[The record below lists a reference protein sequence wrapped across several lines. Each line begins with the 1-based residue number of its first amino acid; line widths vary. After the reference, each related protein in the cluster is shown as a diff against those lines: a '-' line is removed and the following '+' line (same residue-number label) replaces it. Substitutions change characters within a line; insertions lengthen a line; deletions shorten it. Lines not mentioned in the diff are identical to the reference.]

1 MPFEP
6 ERLIAHRFPT
16 VRQSY
21 DRRDT
26 ILYALGI
33 GLGHD
38 PLDAHDLNYLLDTHD
53 RVLPAFA
60 VTLASPGMWIRDPA
74 FGVDFAK
81 LVHSAQ
87 AVSFDR
93 PLPANG
99 TVTSTPRIASI
110 HDRGEGRGALVV
122 LERDVTDADSG
133 KCYAHI
139 EQTLLLRSDGGFG
152 GQAPP
157 TPPAQLIP
165 DRVPD
170 LATQQPIS
178 HRAALIYRLS
188 GDWNPLH
195 ADPAAARAAGFDRP
209 ILHGL
214 ASFGWAAYAL
224 ERVSGRKLAS
234 IGCRFSGTVFPGDT
248 FSLSAWLQDDST
260 LFSASTALRPALDRG
275 VATFLPCHKKRDN
288 SCATKMS

>member
-1 MPFEP
+1 MTFDP

-38 PLDAHDLNYLLDTHD
+38 PLDEYDLDYLLDM
-53 RVLPAFA
+53 REAILPAFA

-87 AVSFDR
+87 AVSFEC
-93 PLPANG
+93 PLPAGG
-99 TVTSTPRIASI
+99 TVISTPRIASI
-110 HDRGEGRGALVV
+110 YDRGEGRGALVV
-122 LERDVTDADSG
+122 LERDVTDAESG
-133 KCYAHI
+133 KRYAHI
-139 EQTLLLRSDGGFG
+139 EQTLLLRGDGGFNG
-152 GQAPP
+152 KAPP
-157 TPPAQLIP
+157 NPPAQLMP
-165 DRVPD
+165 GRVPD
-170 LATQQPIS
+170 LSTHQPVS
-178 HRAALIYRLS
+178 PRAALIYRLS

-195 ADPAAARAAGFDRP
+195 ADPAAARAAGFERP

-224 ERVSGRKLAS
+224 ERLSGRKLAS
-234 IGCRFSGTVFPGDT
+234 IGCRFSGTVVPGDT
-248 FSLSAWLQDDST
+248 LSLSVWLKDDSA
-260 LFSASTALRPALDRG
+260 LFTASTALRPALDRG
-275 VATFLPCHKKRDN
+275 VATFTLR
-288 SCATKMS
+288 

>member
-1 MPFEP
+1 MPFDP

-38 PLDAHDLNYLLDTHD
+38 PLDEHDLDYLLDTHD
-53 RVLPAFA
+53 RVLPTFA
-60 VTLASPGMWIRDPA
+60 VTLASSGMWIRDPA
-74 FGVDFAK
+74 FGVNFAK

-87 AVSFDR
+87 AVSFER

-110 HDRGEGRGALVV
+110 YDRGERRGALVV

-133 KCYAHI
+133 ECYAHV
-139 EQTLLLRSDGGFG
+139 EQTLLLRGDGGFDG
-152 GQAPP
+152 KAPP
-157 TPPAQLIP
+157 TLPAQLIP
-165 DRVPD
+165 DQAPD
-170 LATQQPIS
+170 LSTHQLIS
-178 HRAALIYRLS
+178 PRAALIYRLS

-195 ADPAAARAAGFDRP
+195 SDPAAARAAGFERP

-224 ERVSGRKLAS
+224 ERLSGRRLAS
-234 IGCRFSGTVFPGDT
+234 IGCRFSGPVVPGDT
-248 FSLSAWLQDDST
+248 LSLSAWLQDDRA
-260 LFSASTALRPALDRG
+260 LFTASTASRPALDRG
-275 VATFLPCHKKRDN
+275 VATFTLP
-288 SCATKMS
+288 

>member
-1 MPFEP
+1 MPFDP

-38 PLDAHDLNYLLDTHD
+38 PLDEYDLGYLLDTHD
-53 RVLPAFA
+53 RVLPMFA

-74 FGVDFAK
+74 FGVNFTK

-93 PLPANG
+93 PLPAKG

-110 HDRGEGRGALVV
+110 YDRGEGRGALVV

-133 KCYAHI
+133 ECYAHV
-139 EQTLLLRSDGGFG
+139 EQTLLLRGDGGFDG
-152 GQAPP
+152 KAPP
-157 TPPAQLIP
+157 TSPAQLIP
-165 DRVPD
+165 DRAPD
-170 LATQQPIS
+170 VSTQQPIS
-178 HRAALIYRLS
+178 PRAALIYRLS

-195 ADPAAARAAGFDRP
+195 ADPAAARAAGFERP

-224 ERVSGRKLAS
+224 ERLSGRRLAS
-234 IGCRFSGTVFPGDT
+234 IGCRFSGAVVPGDT
-248 FSLSAWLQDDST
+248 LSLSAWLQDDSA
-260 LFSASTALRPALDRG
+260 LFTASTASRPALDRG
-275 VATFLPCHKKRDN
+275 VATFTLP
-288 SCATKMS
+288 

>member
-1 MPFEP
+1 MPFDH
-6 ERLIAHRFPT
+6 ERLLAHRFPT

-38 PLDAHDLNYLLDTHD
+38 PLDEYDLDYLLET
-53 RVLPAFA
+53 RGAVLPAFV

-87 AVSFDR
+87 AVSFER
-93 PLPANG
+93 SLPSSA
-99 TVTSTPRIASI
+99 TVVSTPRIASI

-133 KCYAHI
+133 ERYAQI
-139 EQTLLLRSDGGFG
+139 EQTLLLRGDGGFNG
-152 GQAPP
+152 KAPP
-157 TPPAQLIP
+157 TPPIHLIP
-165 DRVPD
+165 DRIPD
-170 LATQQPIS
+170 LLTDHPVS
-178 HRAALIYRLS
+178 PRAALIYRLS

-195 ADPAAARAAGFDRP
+195 ADPAAASAAGFERP

-214 ASFGWAAYAL
+214 ASIGWASYAL
-224 ERVSGRKLAS
+224 ERLSGRKLAS
-234 IGCRFSGTVFPGDT
+234 IGCRFSGTVIPGDT
-248 FSLSAWLQDDST
+248 LSLSAWLADDSA
-260 LFSASTALRPALDRG
+260 LFSASTASRPALDRG
-275 VATFLPCHKKRDN
+275 VATFTLPSERMTH
-288 SCATKMS
+288 AL